1 MDLPEGQDELIRAI
15 AEVNKKTIVVLNSGA
30 SITLTKWIDQVP
42 GVIDAWY
49 GGEEGG
55 NAIADLLFGDINP
68 SGKLP
73 FTFLRKI
80 EDSPSYGNYPGE
92 NLKVKYAEGIYV
104 GYRYFDKHTETTPL
118 FPFGFGLSYTTFA
131 YSKLHVPKTMSGD
144 ARAIVSAVVRN
155 TGARKGAEVVQ
166 MYVADPSA
174 MVDRPVRELKG
185 FERVELAPGE
195 SKTVTFQIDRR
206 ALSFYNTET
215 HGWIAQPGRFEVFV
229 GSSSRA
235 LPLHGTFNL
244 KN

>member
-1 MDLPEGQDELIRAI
+1 
-15 AEVNKKTIVVLNSGA
+15 
-30 SITLTKWIDQVP
+30 
-42 GVIDAWY
+42 
-49 GGEEGG
+49 
-55 NAIADLLFGDINP
+55 
-68 SGKLP
+68 
-73 FTFLRKI
+73 
-80 EDSPSYGNYPGE
+80 
-92 NLKVKYAEGIYV
+92 
-104 GYRYFDKHTETTPL
+104 
-118 FPFGFGLSYTTFA
+118 
-131 YSKLHVPKTMSGD
+131 
-144 ARAIVSAVVRN
+144 
-155 TGARKGAEVVQ
+155 

-215 HGWIAQPGRFEVFV
+215 HGWIAQPGRFEVFA